1 MSPFSCSWCC
11 VYTHTATYLTN
22 HWDGKRESKR
32 GRGAEREGET
42 ETQQATVWEREKW
55 REREKEKQKETER
68 KAQTKPSYQ
77 TADSPP
83 SPIQQ
88 NATRLMQQQ
97 VQCCQTN
104 KVTKVYSLYYYCFAN
119 KQFKSSWLHLL
130 YLCSI
135 MRNVLFQFWHTVHVI
150 IINTFFAY

>member
-1 MSPFSCSWCC
+1 M
-11 VYTHTATYLTN
+11 YIHTLQPTLQTTET
-22 HWDGKRESKR
+22 GRERAR
-32 GRGAEREGET
+32 GRERGGREGER
-42 ETQQATVWEREKW
+42 QRQSKRV
-55 REREKEKQKETER
+55 RERERRGERKTERNRER

-77 TADSPP
+77 TADSLP
-83 SPIQQ
+83 SPAQS

-97 VQCCQTN
+97 VQYCQTN
-104 KVTKVYSLYYYCFAN
+104 RVKKGIFSLSLLPAN

-150 IINTFFAY
+150 IINTFLHISRK

>member
-1 MSPFSCSWCC
+1 M
-11 VYTHTATYLTN
+11 YIHTLQPTLQTTET
-22 HWDGKRESKR
+22 GRERESKR
-32 GRGAEREGET
+32 EGGRGGAERERET
-42 ETQQATVWEREKW
+42 ETEQASG
-55 REREKEKQKETER
+55 REREEERERERKTERNRER

-97 VQCCQTN
+97 VQYCQTN
-104 KVTKVYSLYYYCFAN
+104 SEKGIFSISLLLAN

-135 MRNVLFQFWHTVHVI
+135 MRNVLFQFWHTVHVPC
-150 IINTFFAY
+150 TLR